1 MKRMVV
7 EIQERQKVVAGHQ
20 EAAAVEQI
28 SVAATQRDA
37 LARKQTEVEKL
48 QAEIEV
54 CLAAQKV
61 NPLQLTAA
69 TMDPQSQVKQSG
81 KGPRKVEDVR
91 DIEH

>member
-7 EIQERQKVVAGHQ
+7 EIQELQKVTAGHQ
-20 EAAAVEQI
+20 EAAAVEQ
-28 SVAATQRDA
+28 RDA
-37 LARKQTEVEKL
+37 LARKWTEVEKL
-48 QAEIEV
+48 QAQTEV

-69 TMDPQSQVKQSG
+69 ATDPQRQLKQSG

-91 DIEH
+91 DMEH